1 MSAYSLCIH
10 IYRSFYYCPLS
21 PCPGTTTSMLEHQPN
36 ILLGSLAKAFEF
48 RSIMLF
54 CLLTDL
60 GFYLMYRCAFNL
72 WQWQRGFKLL
82 MDGVGD
88 YFALRS
94 RIVILFWMSCIWRW
108 NTGDSSL
115 ISSDHPDRQSE
126 KRMKW
131 WVVACVHV
139 LPLMI
144 HGYR

>member
-1 MSAYSLCIH
+1 
-10 IYRSFYYCPLS
+10 
-21 PCPGTTTSMLEHQPN
+21 MLEHQPN

-94 RIVILFWMSCIWRW
+94 RIVILF
-108 NTGDSSL
+108 
-115 ISSDHPDRQSE
+115 
-126 KRMKW
+126 
-131 WVVACVHV
+131 
-139 LPLMI
+139 
-144 HGYR
+144 